1 MQSKIKN
8 LNSTINLYLVLLISL
23 LSGNLLSAQEIIST
37 TEDTETAEVEPKAPT
52 TGTTFKVDGVAA
64 VVGEF
69 VILDSDIQQAI
80 ESLKQQKV
88 EAEALTEC
96 KVLDKLMEDKLY
108 AHHAVVDSI
117 TISEDQVRSYTQ
129 QQIDYF
135 LNQFGGSEER
145 VLKFYRKEKM
155 SDLQK
160 ELLELNRNQELAK
173 AMQQKIVEDVEVT
186 PEEIRDYFKGLERD
200 GLPQFGVEL
209 EISKIL
215 IEPEVPQ
222 AEKQKVIDELNGYRK
237 DIVENG
243 SSFATKAVLWS
254 EDESSRGDGGLI
266 KDVDRKSQ
274 FVKEFR
280 DVAFSLEEGEVSK
293 PFETEFGY
301 HIIKVEKIRGQKIDL
316 RHILRIPK
324 VTTAAENEA
333 KDKIEKIKKRIE
345 EGELTFA
352 EAAKEFSDE
361 KETASDGGIMIN
373 PVTQDRMFELKNLP
387 PDLYPKVQNLKEGEI
402 SIAFNNPTRTGKT
415 RYEIYTVSDRLEEH
429 EADFALDYVKI
440 KEFTLQAKRIK
451 AIEKWQNE
459 KIAETYIKLNGT
471 RKDCEYSSNWLKK

>member
-1 MQSKIKN
+1 MQLKIKN
-8 LNSTINLYLVLLISL
+8 LNSTISLYILLLICT
-23 LSGNLLSAQEIIST
+23 LSGSALSAQEII
-37 TEDTETAEVEPKAPT
+37 EELENADTAQVETKSLT

-69 VILDSDIQQAI
+69 VILDSDIKQAI

-88 EAEALTEC
+88 EAEGLSDC

-108 AHHAVVDSI
+108 AHHAVVDSVS
-117 TISEDQVRSYTQ
+117 ISEDQVRSFTQ

-145 VLKFYRKEKM
+145 LLKFYRKDKM

-160 ELLELNRNQELAK
+160 ELFDLNKNQELAK

-186 PEEIRDYFKGLERD
+186 PEEIRDYYKGLERD
-200 GLPQFGVEL
+200 GLPQFGIEL
-209 EISKIL
+209 EVSKIM

-222 AEKQKVIDELNGYRK
+222 EEKQKVIDELNGYRK
-237 DIVENG
+237 DILENG

-324 VTTAAENEA
+324 VTSASEAAA

-345 EGELTFA
+345 AGELTFA
-352 EAAKEFSDE
+352 EAAKEFSNE

-415 RYEIYTVSDRLEEH
+415 RYEIYTVSDRVEEH
-429 EADFALDYVKI
+429 KADFALDYVKI
-440 KEFTLQAKRIK
+440 KDFALQAKRIK

-459 KIAETYIKLNGT
+459 KIAETYIKLNGDY
-471 RKDCEYSSNWLKK
+471 RNCDYSSNWLKK

>member
-1 MQSKIKN
+1 M
-8 LNSTINLYLVLLISL
+8 NSTINLYLVLLISL

-117 TISEDQVRSYTQ
+117 AISEDQVRSYTQ

-145 VLKFYRKEKM
+145 VLKFYKKEKM

-209 EISKIL
+209 EVSKIL

>member
-1 MQSKIKN
+1 M
-8 LNSTINLYLVLLISL
+8 NSTINLYLVLLISL

-145 VLKFYRKEKM
+145 VLKFYKKEKM

-209 EISKIL
+209 EVSKIL

-324 VTTAAENEA
+324 VTTVAENEA

>member
-145 VLKFYRKEKM
+145 VLKFYKKEKM

-209 EISKIL
+209 EVSKIL

-415 RYEIYTVSDRLEEH
+415 RYEIYTVSDRVEEH
-429 EADFALDYVKI
+429 KADFALDYVKI
-440 KEFTLQAKRIK
+440 KDFALQAKRIK

-459 KIAETYIKLNGT
+459 KIAETYIKLNGDY
-471 RKDCEYSSNWLKK
+471 RNCDYSSNWLKK

>member
-1 MQSKIKN
+1 MQLKINN
-8 LNSTINLYLVLLISL
+8 LKSIINLSFSFLVFLTAGS
-23 LSGNLLSAQEIIST
+23 LSAQEIINT
-37 TEDTETAEVEPKAPT
+37 QAQEEIAQAADKPLT

-64 VVGEF
+64 VVGEY
-69 VILDSDIQQAI
+69 VILESDIDQAI

-88 EAEALTEC
+88 ETQDLSNC

-108 AHHAVVDSI
+108 AHHAVVDSVS
-117 TISEDQVRSYTQ
+117 ISEDQVRSYTQ

-135 LNQFGGSEER
+135 INQLGSEEK
-145 VLKFYRKEKM
+145 VLQFYRKEKM
-155 SDLQK
+155 SDLRK
-160 ELLELNRNQELAK
+160 DLFELNRNQELAK
-173 AMQQKIVEDVEVT
+173 AMQQKIVEEIEVT
-186 PEEIRDYFKGLERD
+186 PEEIREYYKQLEKD

-209 EISKIL
+209 EISKIQ
-215 IEPEVPQ
+215 IIPEVPQ
-222 AEKQKVIDELNGYRK
+222 EEKQKVIDQLNGYRE

-254 EDESSRGDGGLI
+254 EDESTRGDGGLI
-266 KDVDRKSQ
+266 RDVDRKSQ

-280 DVAFSLEEGEVSK
+280 DVAFSLQEGEVSK

-324 VTTAAENEA
+324 VTAQAEADA
-333 KDKIEKIKKRIE
+333 KEKIDKIKSRIE
-345 EGELTFA
+345 AGEITFE
-352 EAAKEFSDE
+352 EAAREFSDE

-387 PDLYPKVQNLKEGEI
+387 TELYPKVQNLKEGEV
-402 SIAFNNPTRTGKT
+402 SIPFNNPTRTGKT
-415 RYEIYTVSDRLEEH
+415 RYEIYTVSDRIDEH
-429 EADFALDYVKI
+429 EADFVIDYVKI
-440 KEFTLQAKRIK
+440 KNFALQAKQIK

-459 KIAETYIKLNGT
+459 KIAETYIKLNGDYRT
-471 RKDCEYSSNWLKK
+471 CEYSSNWLKN

>member
-1 MQSKIKN
+1 M
-8 LNSTINLYLVLLISL
+8 NSTINLYLVLLISL

-37 TEDTETAEVEPKAPT
+37 TENAETAEVEPKAPT